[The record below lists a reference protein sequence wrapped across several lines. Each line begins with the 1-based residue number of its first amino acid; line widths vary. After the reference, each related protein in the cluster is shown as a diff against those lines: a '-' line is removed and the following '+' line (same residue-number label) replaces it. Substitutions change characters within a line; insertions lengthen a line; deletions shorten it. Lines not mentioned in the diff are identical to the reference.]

1 MNFSFLFD
9 TGSVVGDSYVVIP
22 SACYDI
28 EAATDDIDRLDLN
41 TRLFQGLCRVL
52 HLLGQGLVCSSN
64 RNIETMREAAFHCYY
79 FLQPS
84 DNGPMLLRRLAGSEE
99 VSWVPDLNCSIHSPV
114 SKEIQNS
121 ILSSLL
127 KIELKDY
134 DPLLHE
140 RGFHQKLNLLVKESL
155 QFRSIPPKFKE
166 VAFELKLSQPEASA
180 GILQSNSGPDI
191 GHVEEELID
200 LTVEEDKTSADV
212 TEEWEQLV
220 IKKVPNLHSPIFI
233 SEHELDQSDLLPSKR
248 NRQLDRETSRILER
262 LELPRQLKTEAVI
275 TSSGM
280 VDACNPTKKPHIPVH
295 SINATDR
302 GLTGKLMTPNFK
314 RPKRKH

>member
-1 MNFSFLFD
+1 M
-9 TGSVVGDSYVVIP
+9 
-22 SACYDI
+22 A
-28 EAATDDIDRLDLN
+28 
-41 TRLFQGLCRVL
+41 FQ
-52 HLLGQGLVCSSN
+52 
-64 RNIETMREAAFHCYY
+64 
-79 FLQPS
+79 
-84 DNGPMLLRRLAGSEE
+84 
-99 VSWVPDLNCSIHSPV
+99 
-114 SKEIQNS
+114 
-121 ILSSLL
+121 
-127 KIELKDY
+127 
-134 DPLLHE
+134 
-140 RGFHQKLNLLVKESL
+140 
-155 QFRSIPPKFKE
+155 
-166 VAFELKLSQPEASA
+166 LKLSQPEASE
-180 GILQSNSGPDI
+180 GILQLNSGPDI

-280 VDACNPTKKPHIPVH
+280 VDACNPMKKPHIPFH